1 MIKSIHTLIVLT
13 TLFGISA
20 CGGESGRSD
29 VTSQSKKVN
38 INGAVEKGPF
48 IVGSTVTI
56 NILTEEGQNTD
67 STIVTNTIDDLGNFR
82 FSVEENELFQT
93 TASGYYRNEVTG
105 ELSSGVLTL
114 RSIYKST
121 SANEQYAY
129 VNLLT
134 HLVSNRV
141 VQLINN
147 GSISYEQAITQAES
161 EFLSTFE
168 QVISTPGDTNFTSFS
183 IFENEVSSGSAYLL
197 AISTIIYQYAI
208 DLSKEN
214 GSSPDAELAQLINQI
229 EEDFAE
235 DGILD
240 DDVKIARLRDTHTRI
255 NPAEVIRNV
264 QSWVGNSDDYE
275 IPDLNQYLDSDLDGF
290 VNANDLDDDNDGI
303 NDIDDS
309 SPYSADFNIV
319 DQDIITN
326 EDTSIAIDIS
336 SNNPFGEEIN
346 VTITSAPSFGNLV
359 VEYPKVRYLPNDNYN
374 GVDHFDYVLS
384 QRDLTSTEVTV
395 SISIL
400 PVNDDP
406 VISGSPATT
415 IEAGNEYRFTPSV
428 LNIENDLL
436 VFSIENKP
444 VWAGFDTNTGTL
456 SGTPTNEEVGQSTNI
471 VIHVSDGATR
481 VSLSG
486 FSIEVLTNPW
496 VALPSMPTARHS
508 PTSVAIG
515 DKIYVIG
522 GYNNESL
529 NKIEVF
535 DISTRSWTS
544 KPNMQVARY
553 SHTAN
558 AIDNQIYVMGG
569 GWSFNSVEA
578 YDIDSQSWSS
588 KASMGTPRNSHS
600 SCVYDG
606 RIYVFGGRNQN
617 TALSSVEMYDPS
629 TDAWDYKASNSKLY
643 FGSSCVTVGD
653 EIYVFGGAKNE
664 NGFEVYDPSLDAWVR
679 SGQLSSTKRYGFSA
693 ELIGNFIYLIGGYN
707 FLDNV
712 DVLNL
717 ADSSWST
724 GKAMPKGRHNAGS
737 VVIDGVIYI
746 VGGRDADS
754 NSINTFEKY
763 DPSLE

>member
-1 MIKSIHTLIVLT
+1 
-13 TLFGISA
+13 
-20 CGGESGRSD
+20 
-29 VTSQSKKVN
+29 
-38 INGAVEKGPF
+38 
-48 IVGSTVTI
+48 
-56 NILTEEGQNTD
+56 
-67 STIVTNTIDDLGNFR
+67 LGNFR
-82 FSVEENELFQT
+82 FSVEGNELIQT

-121 SANEQYAY
+121 GANEQYAY

-161 EFLSTFE
+161 EFLSTLE
-168 QVISTPGDTNFTSFS
+168 QVILIPDDTNFTSFS
-183 IFENEVSSGSAYLL
+183 IFENDVSAGSAYLL
-197 AISTIIYQYAI
+197 AISTVIYQCAI

-214 GSSPDAELAQLINQI
+214 GSSPDAELALLVNQI

-235 DGILD
+235 DGKLD
-240 DDVKIARLRDTHTRI
+240 DDEKIVRLRDAHTRI
-255 NPAEVIRNV
+255 NPTTVLKNV
-264 QSWVGNSDDYE
+264 QSWISNSDDYE
-275 IPDLNQYLDSDLDGF
+275 IPDLNQYLDSDLDGI
-290 VNANDLDDDNDGI
+290 VNAIDLDDDNDGI

-326 EDTSIAIDIS
+326 EDTSIVIDIS
-336 SNNPFGEEIN
+336 SNNPLGEEIN
-346 VTITSAPSFGNLV
+346 VTITSAPLYGSIV
-359 VEYPKVRYLPNDNYN
+359 VDYPEIRYSPNDNYN
-374 GVDHFDYVLS
+374 GVDHFNYALS

-400 PVNDDP
+400 PVNDGP
-406 VISGSPATT
+406 IISGAPATT
-415 IEAGNEYRFTPSV
+415 IEAGNEYLFTPSV

-456 SGTPTNEEVGQSTNI
+456 SGVPNNEDVGQSTNI
-471 VIHVSDGATR
+471 IIHVSDGATQVSMR
-481 VSLSG
+481 V
-486 FSIEVLTNPW
+486 FSIDVLANPWEVLPN
-496 VALPSMPTARHS
+496 MPTARHS

-522 GYNNESL
+522 GFKGESL
-529 NKIEVF
+529 NKTEVF
-535 DISTRSWTS
+535 DISTKSWAS
-544 KPNMQVARY
+544 EPNMQVARN

-629 TDAWDYKASNSKLY
+629 NDTWVYRASNSKLH
-643 FGSSCVTVGD
+643 FGSSCLTVAD

-664 NGFEVYDPSLDAWVR
+664 NGFEVYDPNLDAWVR
-679 SGQLSSTKRYGFSA
+679 SGKLNSTKRYGFSA
-693 ELIGNFIYLIGGYN
+693 ELIGNFIYLIGGYS

-712 DVLNL
+712 DVLNIS
-717 ADSSWST
+717 DSSWSS